1 MYSSYYIYKY
11 NMASMDEVA
20 KTLNQNSSN
29 EEISEGVSEQK
40 ISNAYLLS
48 QNKISQSIL
57 KSINDI
63 KKKINSKEFLS
74 KKDETD
80 KNEDALN
87 EISLKLE
94 DLVETEEEKENE
106 NNGIKGIIGGAFKNA
121 FGFLTGG
128 ISVKLTKA
136 NINDL
141 SKTIVHTFA
150 PLLAATSKVSESGE
164 KFSLKERAKSA
175 VTNKVGGALG
185 KGIETLVPAL
195 YKFIIAWASPIK
207 VGIALAI
214 ALTPPIVGAALIL
227 VLGMY
232 FIVKMLLPIIKEVV
246 DKINQYFPL
255 VVDAIKTV
263 AMSFSPFYAI
273 VEIVKS
279 TFGLIEKLVDY
290 SMEILGAIGK
300 ITLSMIGASALS
312 SLFGK
317 DEEDMKISSLNNN
330 IITAIKTS
338 AARIIESISKIKI
351 KKADIVPIKEEIP
364 SNKNILL
371 SQPALSLNTNLKE
384 TNSLLEK
391 IYDRI
396 DSFNVEKIIHNNY
409 SSISNVKNV
418 NTYDRMVQPFV
429 NAVTKFDKAV
439 GELIE
444 NLKSETVIKT
454 VSTSI
459 NNSNNEQNSY
469 KNYKNR
475 TIISDGNF
483 DPTKKIE
490 KERISSITSKEN
502 SNKELTK
509 ALNEMTKTLNKIFDN
524 TTVISKK
531 IKDENGAS
539 GLFSFI

>member
-1 MYSSYYIYKY
+1 
-11 NMASMDEVA
+11 MASMDEVA

-175 VTNKVGGALG
+175 VTNKVGSALG

>member
-1 MYSSYYIYKY
+1 
-11 NMASMDEVA
+11 MASMDEVA

-214 ALTPPIVGAALIL
+214 ALTQPIVGAA
-227 VLGMY
+227 
-232 FIVKMLLPIIKEVV
+232 FI
-246 DKINQYFPL
+246 
-255 VVDAIKTV
+255 
-263 AMSFSPFYAI
+263 
-273 VEIVKS
+273 
-279 TFGLIEKLVDY
+279 
-290 SMEILGAIGK
+290 
-300 ITLSMIGASALS
+300 
-312 SLFGK
+312 
-317 DEEDMKISSLNNN
+317 
-330 IITAIKTS
+330 
-338 AARIIESISKIKI
+338 
-351 KKADIVPIKEEIP
+351 
-364 SNKNILL
+364 
-371 SQPALSLNTNLKE
+371 
-384 TNSLLEK
+384 
-391 IYDRI
+391 
-396 DSFNVEKIIHNNY
+396 H
-409 SSISNVKNV
+409 
-418 NTYDRMVQPFV
+418 
-429 NAVTKFDKAV
+429 
-439 GELIE
+439 EL
-444 NLKSETVIKT
+444 
-454 VSTSI
+454 
-459 NNSNNEQNSY
+459 
-469 KNYKNR
+469 
-475 TIISDGNF
+475 
-483 DPTKKIE
+483 
-490 KERISSITSKEN
+490 
-502 SNKELTK
+502 
-509 ALNEMTKTLNKIFDN
+509 
-524 TTVISKK
+524 
-531 IKDENGAS
+531 
-539 GLFSFI
+539 